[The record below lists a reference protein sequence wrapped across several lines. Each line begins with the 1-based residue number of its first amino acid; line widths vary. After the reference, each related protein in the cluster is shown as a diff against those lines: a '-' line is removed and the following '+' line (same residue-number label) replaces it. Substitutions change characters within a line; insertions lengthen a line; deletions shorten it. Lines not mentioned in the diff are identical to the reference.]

1 MQDNTEKFYDTYGK
15 NVSFESPAVQEIPV
29 FEAKAIP
36 TESSSVGTKLKK
48 FLAVFLFAVL
58 IAGIALVGGIFLI
71 IFLSVLLIDMI
82 IRSIFFRSS
91 PSSVLII
98 KK

>member
-15 NVSFESPAVQEIPV
+15 NVSFESPAAQEIPV

-36 TESSSVGTKLKK
+36 TGTSVGTKLKK
-48 FLAVFLFAVL
+48 ILALFLFAAL

-71 IFLSVLLIDMI
+71 IFLSILLIDMI
-82 IRSIFFRSS
+82 VRSIFFRSS
-91 PSSVLII
+91 PSSILII